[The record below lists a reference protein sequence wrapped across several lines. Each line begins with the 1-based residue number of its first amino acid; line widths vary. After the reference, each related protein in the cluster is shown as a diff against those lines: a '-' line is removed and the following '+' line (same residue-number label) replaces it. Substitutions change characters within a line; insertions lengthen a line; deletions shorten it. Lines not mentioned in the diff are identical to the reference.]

1 MMNNLLVIVFY
12 SIIISYSDSKRS
24 VNTVTSSFLWP
35 KTNSQFQRLVPQP
48 DPQKDKVVQVS
59 ILLPSKTKFSTELE
73 PAQKRSGAGILVGFE
88 SADKQG
94 LLGDLHFNLTFRD
107 TQCDNIYGP
116 KSFTDAIVEG
126 VHVLFGPSCE
136 YALGKNSFYTP
147 RHYIKIDDGKLVQYK
162 PTQCGN

>member
-1 MMNNLLVIVFY
+1 MNNLLVIVLY
-12 SIIISYSDSKRS
+12 SIVISYSASRKS

-35 KTNSQFQRLVPQP
+35 KTTSQFQKLIPQP
-48 DPQKDKVVQVS
+48 DPQEDKVVQVS
-59 ILLPSKTKFSTELE
+59 ILLPSKHKFSTELE
-73 PAQKRSGAGILVGFE
+73 PAQKRSGAGILAGFE
-88 SADKQG
+88 SAEKRG

-136 YALGKNSFYTP
+136 YALGKNSF
-147 RHYIKIDDGKLVQYK
+147 
-162 PTQCGN
+162 